1 MQWPVMHLDN
11 PANILECI
19 MAVFVY
25 CIYHSEVSS
34 CIYRNS
40 VSSLQKQ
47 VGCFN
52 HRVVALVADKLERQW
67 SVEVCFDVE
76 D

>member
-1 MQWPVMHLDN
+1 MHFDTLKTLLN
-11 PANILECI
+11 ASWQSLYT
-19 MAVFVY
+19 V
-25 CIYHSEVSS
+25 YHSEVSS

-47 VGCFN
+47 VGCFS